1 MATKTI
7 PLSLLT
13 GACLR
18 QLEIVK
24 REWPDGIPLTEESCA
39 RSKELELDCYWLAD
53 QLLTDSDRDEYHRIA
68 RDADDEHFR
77 ILRSYLS
84 EYRRLWVSAL
94 DDFDLVTASYRSEY
108 NVVTASSSAG
118 YRSAWVSA
126 MDEFNRTT
134 KSSWAEYVRA
144 KEATCEDYKRARI
157 TTLLSVLLDAEWIDR
172 RIIKEAAILP

>member
-77 ILRSYLS
+77 IL
-84 EYRRLWVSAL
+84 
-94 DDFDLVTASYRSEY
+94 SEY